1 MLEGASSFLSLRHQT
16 LSVERKMS
24 FTILM
29 MLCLGCYSYCI
40 NWIKIAIGFVTE
52 IAIFSVFDTKTVVM

>member
-1 MLEGASSFLSLRHQT
+1 MLEGASSSLSPRHQT

-29 MLCLGCYSYCI
+29 MLWLGCYSYCI
-40 NWIKIAIGFVTE
+40 NCINIAIGLVTE
-52 IAIFSVFDTKTVVM
+52 IAMFSVFDTKIVVI